1 VQVVKET
8 DHLFR
13 LTRFGMVN
21 CFLVREDDGL
31 TLVDADLPGSA
42 DSILYCAKEIGSPIR
57 RILLTHAHF
66 DHTGA
71 ADDLMRATKGLELL
85 IGSREA
91 RLLAGDLSLET
102 GETGRKLFGFVR
114 IDSQPTRLLKEG
126 DHVGSLRAIRSPGH
140 TPGHRAFLDERDN
153 SLLAGDAFTTQP
165 WLLAAGVFSP
175 VFPLAALFSWN
186 ATLGAES
193 AAKLRLLNPSRL
205 SVGHGTTLVSP
216 LKDMDRAVELALK
229 QHPPGNQQ

>member
-1 VQVVKET
+1 MQVVKET
-8 DHLFR
+8 DNLFR

-21 CFLVREDDGL
+21 CFLVREDGL

-42 DSILYCAKEIGSPIR
+42 DSIPYCAKEIASPIR
-57 RILLTHAHF
+57 RILQTHAHF

-71 ADDLMRATKGLELL
+71 VDDLMHATKGLELL

-126 DHVGSLRAIRSPGH
+126 DLVGSLGAIRSPGH
-140 TPGHRAFLDERDN
+140 TPGHMALLDERDY

-165 WLLAAGVFSP
+165 WLPAAGVFSP
-175 VFPLAALFSWN
+175 AFLLAALFSWS

-193 AAKLRLLNPSRL
+193 AAKLRSLNPSRL
-205 SVGHGTTLVSP
+205 SVGRGTTLVSP
-216 LKDMDRAVELALK
+216 LKDMDRAVELALE
-229 QHPPGNQQ
+229 QTLGNQQ

>member
-8 DHLFR
+8 DNLFR

-21 CFLVREDDGL
+21 CFLVREDGL

-42 DSILYCAKEIGSPIR
+42 DSIPYCAKEIASPIR
-57 RILLTHAHF
+57 RILQTHAHF

-71 ADDLMRATKGLELL
+71 VDDLMHATKGLELL

-126 DHVGSLRAIRSPGH
+126 DLVGSLGAIRSPGH
-140 TPGHRAFLDERDN
+140 TPGHMALLDERDY

-165 WLLAAGVFSP
+165 WLPAAGVFSP
-175 VFPLAALFSWN
+175 AFLLAALFSWS

-193 AAKLRLLNPSRL
+193 AAKLRSLNPSRL
-205 SVGHGTTLVSP
+205 SVGRGTTLVSP
-216 LKDMDRAVELALK
+216 LKDMDRAVELALE
-229 QHPPGNQQ
+229 QTLGNQQ

>member
-1 VQVVKET
+1 
-8 DHLFR
+8 
-13 LTRFGMVN
+13 MV
-21 CFLVREDDGL
+21 LRSS
-31 TLVDADLPGSA
+31 DANLPGSA

-66 DHTGA
+66 DRTGA
-71 ADDLMRATKGLELL
+71 VGDLMRATKGLELL

-140 TPGHRAFLDERDN
+140 TPGHMAFLDERDN
-153 SLLAGDAFTTQP
+153 SLLAGDAFITQP
-165 WLLAAGVFSP
+165 WLLAAGF
-175 VFPLAALFSWN
+175 
-186 ATLGAES
+186 
-193 AAKLRLLNPSRL
+193 
-205 SVGHGTTLVSP
+205 
-216 LKDMDRAVELALK
+216 LALYSRWRRFF
-229 QHPPGNQQ
+229 PGTQRLGHRARQSSDR